1 MFRFNDEYNETVTKR
16 ILDIVKK
23 EMGEEVTDRNIR
35 YN

>member
-35 YN
+35 CN